1 MPRPRS
7 LEFIR
12 RLQKRQNQ
20 GSRHTTNW
28 SKGTK
33 SRFRQ
38 TELKSE
44 AVFTY
49 QDKSHLLNLVPREDG
64 RGVHRPIQR
73 FGKETRLRIQELIT

>member
-12 RLQKRQNQ
+12 LEKRQTSGIQ
-20 GSRHTTNW
+20 AYNW

-33 SRFRQ
+33 SKFRQ

-44 AVFTY
+44 AAFRY
-49 QDKSHLLNLVPREDG
+49 QDKSHLLNLVSREDEG
-64 RGVHRPIQR
+64 GVHRPIQG
-73 FGKETRLRIQELIT
+73 FGKETRLRIQESIT